1 MDGPASRRSL
11 FCCVVCILYSI
22 PTSMKTPQVSTEGGR
37 KEFLAELGRLW
48 PAAKGSVAEVHKPCV
63 RAGCKACAEGRKHR
77 AFILA
82 YKEGGRR
89 RCLYVPERR
98 VPALRAAIANGR
110 HIEQLL
116 SQCGA
121 EMVKQA
127 RQRR

>member
-1 MDGPASRRSL
+1 
-11 FCCVVCILYSI
+11 
-22 PTSMKTPQVSTEGGR
+22 MKTSHLSSDGGQER
-37 KEFLAELGRLW
+37 FLAQIGRLW
-48 PAAKGSVAEVHKPCV
+48 PAAKGSVAEVRKPCI

-82 YKEGGRR
+82 YKEGKRR
-89 RCLYVPERR
+89 RCLYVPAER
-98 VPALRAAIANGR
+98 VASLRAAIANGR
-110 HIEQLL
+110 RIEQLL

>member
-1 MDGPASRRSL
+1 
-11 FCCVVCILYSI
+11 
-22 PTSMKTPQVSTEGGR
+22 MKTPHISSNGGQDG
-37 KEFLAELGRLW
+37 FLTQIGRLW
-48 PAAKGSVAEVHKPCV
+48 PAAKGSVAEVRKPCI

-82 YKEGGRR
+82 YKDGKRR
-89 RCLYVPERR
+89 RCLYVPAER

-110 HIEQLL
+110 RIEQLL

-127 RQRR
+127 RQGR